1 MYTTVRGLPQSDDA
15 VVPPRSGEAPEAPEA
30 RPKWR
35 VPRVVLLLGT
45 VSLFTD
51 LSSEMVVSVLPVYLT
66 LVLGLTPLQYG
77 IIDGI
82 YQGASALV
90 RLAAGFLGDRWQRH
104 KVLAAVGYG
113 VSAVCKLGLAVIGGA
128 WAGLSALIL
137 LDRTGKGMRTAPR
150 DAMISLTAPKADL
163 GLAFGVHRAMD
174 TAGAMLGPVVAFAL
188 LAAAP
193 NAYQSLFLISFFVA
207 ILGLGVIT
215 LLVREPRRRTVEPA
229 EKPDLKAAFKLLEGR
244 EFRALMIAG
253 TALGLATASDG
264 FIYLLL
270 RDQVEFSNALFPLLA
285 TGTALLYMLLA
296 APLGR
301 LADRIGRGK
310 VLIGGYILLLAVYCL
325 LMAPSAGT
333 LSLLVVLA
341 LLGTYYAAT
350 DGVLMAMGSAY
361 LPESLRGSGLALL
374 GTSTSIARLFASIG
388 FGAVWTWLGAQAAV
402 GLFAFGLVV
411 AMGLAVRGLR
421 IANA

>member
-1 MYTTVRGLPQSDDA
+1 VYA
-15 VVPPRSGEAPEAPEA
+15 VESTSTLRRA
-30 RPKWR
+30 RKALRAGRLRER
-35 VPRVVLLLGT
+35 VGGTVLLLGT
-45 VSLFTD
+45 CSLLTD
-51 LSSEMVVSVLPVYLT
+51 ISSEMVSAILPLYLVAT
-66 LVLGLTPLQYG
+66 LGFSPLQYG

-90 RLAAGFLGDRWQRH
+90 RLASGFLGDRWQRH
-104 KVLAAVGYG
+104 KALATLGYG
-113 VSAVCKLGLAVIGGA
+113 VSAVCKLGLAVVGGA
-128 WAGLSALIL
+128 WAGLSTLIL
-137 LDRTGKGMRTAPR
+137 LDRTGKGLRTAPR
-150 DAMISLTAPKADL
+150 DAMISLTAPQRDL

-174 TAGAMLGPVVAFAL
+174 TAGAMIGPLVAFAL

-193 NAYQSLFLISFFVA
+193 DAYRSLFLISFFVA
-207 ILGLGVIT
+207 LLGFGVIA
-215 LLVREPRRRTVEPA
+215 LLVREPRVREPA
-229 EKPDLKAAFKLLEGR
+229 PVEKPDLKAAFKLLDGR

-264 FIYLLL
+264 FIYLML
-270 RDQVEFSNALFPLLA
+270 RDRVDFSDSLFPLLA

-301 LADRIGRGK
+301 LADKVGRGR
-310 VLIGGYILLLAVYCL
+310 VLIGGYIVLLAVYCV
-325 LMAPSAGT
+325 LMAPSAGVI
-333 LSLLVVLA
+333 SLIVVLA

-350 DGVLMAMGSAY
+350 DGVLMAMGSAH

-388 FGAVWTWLGAQAAV
+388 FGAVWTWLGMEAAV
-402 GLFAFGLVV
+402 GLFALGLVV